1 VTSVETFLNPLEAVD
16 NVDFSTSFLHGGNDR
31 SMRDRSVF
39 PVVHTP
45 YDFYERI

>member
-1 VTSVETFLNPLEAVD
+1 MRSVETFPHPLEAVD
-16 NVDFSTSFLHGGNDR
+16 NPVFSTTFLHGSNGR